1 MKCII
6 IIICKIKITNIFS
19 HFYIPP
25 YILSKFNLFKN
36 SLTSSS
42 VTNGCSVSFWYS
54 KCPVIKICLPFL
66 FEIIESNIENYNER
80 ETYWINFYQANNPL
94 YGYNLTEGGED
105 PPLLIGA
112 KNNNYKY
119 SDELV
124 SKIRYDIKY
133 TDTPFK
139 DLAIKYKCP
148 ESFINSLNIG
158 KTRKDKSFNYPIRKS
173 QKKINDSNI
182 FFDLMNTT
190 LSIQD
195 IVKKYNSTIYVV
207 YAINEGKRY
216 GQDDTKYPIRIRG
229 SRFSSKILEQIK
241 IDLKNN
247 IPKTQIAKKYN
258 IGRGVLYRAINNYI
272 GGVWY
277 F

>member
-1 MKCII
+1 MIKSIY
-6 IIICKIKITNIFS
+6 KITNLINNKV
-19 HFYIPP
+19 YIGQSIHPERRWKEHIWGISNHKS
-25 YILSKFNLFKN
+25 YIHSA
-36 SLTSSS
+36 
-42 VTNGCSVSFWYS
+42 
-54 KCPVIKICLPFL
+54 IKKYGVENFL
-66 FEIIESNIENYNER
+66 FEIIESDIENYNER
-80 ETYWINFYQANNPL
+80 EIYWINFYQANNPR

-148 ESFINSLNIG
+148 ESFINGLNTG
-158 KTRKDKSFNYPIRKS
+158 KTRKDKNFNYPIRGS
-173 QKKINDSNI
+173 QQKANDPDI

-190 LSIQD
+190 LTIQD
-195 IVKKYNSTIYVV
+195 IVKKYNSTIYIV

-216 GQDDTKYPIRIRG
+216 GQDNITYPIRIRG
-229 SRFSSKILEQIK
+229 SRFSLKILKQIK
-241 IDLKNN
+241 TDLENN

-272 GGVWY
+272 GGV
-277 F
+277 